1 MAEEEIEEKENN
13 NNLDENINNSNEI
26 GIEYLLFLILL
37 LLLVGNHNV
46 FSNYFELFNK
56 QTSKMKNILETFS
69 ATAEGLK
76 TAIITPQKMLDN

>member
-13 NNLDENINNSNEI
+13 NNIDENINSNEI

-46 FSNYFELFNK
+46 FSNYFDLFDK
-56 QTSKMKNILETFS
+56 QTTKMRNILETFS

>member
-46 FSNYFELFNK
+46 FSNYFDLFDK
-56 QTSKMKNILETFS
+56 QTTKMRNILETFS